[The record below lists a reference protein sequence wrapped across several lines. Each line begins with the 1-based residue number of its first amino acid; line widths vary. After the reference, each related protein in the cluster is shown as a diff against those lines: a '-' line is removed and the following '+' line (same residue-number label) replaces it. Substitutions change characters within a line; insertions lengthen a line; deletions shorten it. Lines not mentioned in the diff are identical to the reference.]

1 MSIVCGTD
9 FSEMAGHAATVAGC
23 LAART
28 GQPLHLVHA
37 LELLPEMV
45 QEQPGHPLML
55 WAENQ
60 IAREADRLRGWG
72 VDVRPHVVAGPAD
85 KVLQAAAHDVSASAI
100 VVGAVG
106 HDGNASRK
114 LGTRADRTAERAHV
128 PVLTVRDSAAFL
140 AWFKEGRQ
148 LRVVLGVDDRESVE
162 NAARWLDSLCQ
173 MGPVELSLVHLYW
186 PPEAYRR
193 LGIDG
198 FRDFVEPDEQIVKTL
213 EQQLS
218 RRLDGLLHA
227 KLRTYCI
234 EPHLGRVGDGLAGVA
249 AARNADL
256 LVVGTRALG
265 ALDRLWE
272 GSVARDALR
281 AARMSVACV
290 PAPAVKD
297 ALHVPRL
304 RHVLVAT
311 DFSELGN
318 GAIPLAY
325 AAVGHGGTV
334 HLLHVVKRGHSFVD
348 RYDVFVA
355 APDDAVAAEI
365 MAAATSRLERLIP
378 TDASGKGTSTQ
389 VLVLASRDASE
400 AICQA
405 AERLGVDLICLGTH
419 GRTGVAK
426 AALGSVAAHVLANS
440 HRPLLLA
447 RAPRP

>member
-37 LELLPEMV
+37 LDLLPEVV
-45 QEQPGHPLML
+45 QAEPGHPLLL
-55 WAENQ
+55 WAESQ
-60 IAREADRLRGWG
+60 LAREADRLRGWG
-72 VDVRPHVVAGPAD
+72 VDVRPRVVAGPAD
-85 KVLQAAAHDVSASAI
+85 RVLQAAAHDASATAI

-114 LGTRADRTAERAHV
+114 LGTRADRTAERAQV
-128 PVLTVRDSAAFL
+128 PVLAVRDSAAFL
-140 AWFKEGRQ
+140 AWFKEGRL
-148 LRVVLGVDDRESVE
+148 LRVVLGVDDSESVE
-162 NAARWLDSLCQ
+162 NAARWLDTICQ
-173 MGPVELSLVHLYW
+173 LGPVELTLVHLYW

-198 FRDFVEPDEQIVKTL
+198 FRDFVDPDEQIVKTL
-213 EQQLS
+213 EQQFS
-218 RRLDGLLHA
+218 QRLDGLLHA

-234 EPHLGRVGDGLAGVA
+234 EPHLGRVGDGLASVA
-249 AARNADL
+249 AARKADL
-256 LVVGTRALG
+256 LVVGNRALG
-265 ALDRLWE
+265 ALERLWE

-281 AARMSVACV
+281 SSSMSVACI
-290 PAPAVKD
+290 PARAVSG

-318 GAIPLAY
+318 GAIPLAH
-325 AAVGHGGTV
+325 AAVSHGGTV
-334 HLLHVVKRGHSFVD
+334 HLLHVVKSGHPAMD
-348 RYDVFVA
+348 RYDVFVPA
-355 APDDAVAAEI
+355 ADDALTSEAI
-365 MAAATSRLERLIP
+365 AAATTRLEQLIP
-378 TDASGKGTSTQ
+378 IDASGKGASTQ
-389 VLVLASRDASE
+389 VHVLTSRDAAE
-400 AICQA
+400 TICQA
-405 AERLGVDLICLGTH
+405 AERLGVDLVCIGTH

-426 AALGSVAAHVLANS
+426 VALGSVAAHVLSNS
-440 HRPLLLA
+440 RRPLLLA